1 MTKILLILLWPAGIA
16 TILAIA
22 ALLAKRAAP
31 AAPAGS
37 SPVSPPAAGRAS
49 RHAVPAGGRAAAR
62 ASGPRASG
70 LPPAVRSAAKFL
82 LIAVAGAVAVY
93 AVTALLG
100 LLVVHAG
107 PTIDKPIMNWTI
119 AHRVHSWA
127 ALMNR
132 LTKIGDTW
140 TTWGAVVAAAVCLA
154 VTWRRN
160 RWLPPLAL
168 AAAIVVDHYTTIYI
182 RHTFERPGPPGSP
195 HGTFPSGGADRVI
208 ILYGL
213 IAYLLWHEF
222 SRQRRTGIW
231 AVATVAALAFS
242 EGYSRGY
249 LTLHWFTD
257 VLSGWVYGSLLLL
270 LFIFAVRY
278 TEASSGGPGSR
289 GTSRGAA
296 REPIAGRPG

>member
-1 MTKILLILLWPAGIA
+1 VTKILLVLLWPAGIA

-22 ALLAKRAAP
+22 ALLARRAAA

-37 SPVSPPAAGRAS
+37 SPVTPPAAGRAS
-49 RHAVPAGGRAAAR
+49 RHGTPAGGRAAGR
-62 ASGPRASG
+62 VSG
-70 LPPAVRSAAKFL
+70 LPPAGRSAARFL

-107 PTIDKPIMNWTI
+107 PTIDKPILNWTV

-127 ALMNR
+127 AVMNR

-140 TTWGAVVAAAVCLA
+140 TTWGAVAAAAVCLA

-168 AAAIVVDHYTTIYI
+168 ATAIIVDHFTTIYI
-182 RHTFERPGPPGSP
+182 RHTFERPGPPSSP
-195 HGTFPSGGADRVI
+195 HGTFPSGGADRI
-208 ILYGL
+208 IIFYGL

-222 SRQRRTGIW
+222 SRQRRAGIW
-231 AVATVAALAFS
+231 AGATVAALAFS

-257 VLSGWVYGSLLLL
+257 VLSGWVYGGLLLL

-278 TEASSGGPGSR
+278 TEASSGGAGHPGRR
-289 GTSRGAA
+289 GTARGAA

>member
-1 MTKILLILLWPAGIA
+1 VTKILLVLLWPAGIA
-16 TILAIA
+16 AILAIA
-22 ALLAKRAAP
+22 APLAKRAAP

-37 SPVSPPAAGRAS
+37 GPVTPPAAGRAS
-49 RHAVPAGGRAAAR
+49 RHGTPAGGRPA
-62 ASGPRASG
+62 G

-82 LIAVAGAVAVY
+82 LVVVAGAVAVY

-119 AHRVHSWA
+119 AHRMHSWA
-127 ALMNR
+127 SVMNR

-140 TTWGAVVAAAVCLA
+140 TTWGAVAAAAVCLA

-182 RHTFERPGPPGSP
+182 RHTFERPGPPDSP
-195 HGTFPSGGADRVI
+195 HGTFPSGGADRI
-208 ILYGL
+208 IIFYGL
-213 IAYLLWHEF
+213 IAYLLWLEF
-222 SRQRRTGIW
+222 SRQRRAGIW
-231 AVATVAALAFS
+231 AGATVAVLAFS

-270 LFIFAVRY
+270 LFIFAIRY
-278 TEASSGGPGSR
+278 TEASSGGPGSPGHR
-289 GTSRGAA
+289 GTARGAA

>member
-1 MTKILLILLWPAGIA
+1 VTKILLVLLWPAGIA
-16 TILAIA
+16 AILAIA
-22 ALLAKRAAP
+22 ALLARRAAP

-37 SPVSPPAAGRAS
+37 SPVTPPVAGRAS
-49 RHAVPAGGRAAAR
+49 RHGAPAGGRVAAR
-62 ASGPRASG
+62 QGG

-82 LIAVAGAVAVY
+82 LIVVAGAVAVY
-93 AVTALLG
+93 GLTALLG

-107 PTIDKPIMNWTI
+107 PTIDKPIMNWTN

-127 ALMNR
+127 AVMNR

-140 TTWGAVVAAAVCLA
+140 TTWGAVTAAAVCLA
-154 VTWRRN
+154 VTWHRN

-168 AAAIVVDHYTTIYI
+168 AAAIIVDHYTTIYI

-195 HGTFPSGGADRVI
+195 HGTFPSGGADRII

-222 SRQRRTGIW
+222 SRQRRAGIW
-231 AVATVAALAFS
+231 AGATVAVLAFS

-257 VLSGWVYGSLLLL
+257 VLSGWVYGTLLLL
-270 LFIFAVRY
+270 LFVIAVRY
-278 TEASSGGPGSR
+278 TEGSSGPGRPGRR
-289 GTSRGAA
+289 GLAPGAV

>member
-1 MTKILLILLWPAGIA
+1 M
-16 TILAIA
+16 
-22 ALLAKRAAP
+22 
-31 AAPAGS
+31 
-37 SPVSPPAAGRAS
+37 
-49 RHAVPAGGRAAAR
+49 AAR
-62 ASGPRASG
+62 QGG

-82 LIAVAGAVAVY
+82 LIVVAGAVAVY
-93 AVTALLG
+93 GLTALLG

-107 PTIDKPIMNWTI
+107 PTIDKPIMNWTN

-127 ALMNR
+127 AVMNR

-140 TTWGAVVAAAVCLA
+140 TTWGAVTAAAVCLA
-154 VTWRRN
+154 VTWHRN

-195 HGTFPSGGADRVI
+195 HGTFPSGGADRII

-222 SRQRRTGIW
+222 SRQRRAGIW
-231 AVATVAALAFS
+231 AGATVAVLAFS

-257 VLSGWVYGSLLLL
+257 VLSGWVYGTLLLL
-270 LFIFAVRY
+270 LFVIAVRY
-278 TEASSGGPGSR
+278 TEGSSGPGSPGRR
-289 GTSRGAA
+289 GLAPGAV